1 MFERAPKLEKT
12 FRRYPQ
18 APLFARLADHYLRKG
33 RLMRAQALCEEGCD
47 RFPSYPTGFF
57 VLSRCYERQ
66 RMWEEARTALDHGL
80 RLDPDNPAGYRRLAH
95 VYREMGNETLALKC
109 LERAA
114 ALDPLSETL
123 GFELEQMLTAVRNGA
138 RRGAVTSVAEV
149 PAPTP
154 EPTPSVTA
162 MAPKPPPS
170 EPTSPLPA
178 EPPPTVS
185 EGVQSPPDAVPAVD
199 EPTSAPEPEA
209 ETDDAR
215 DGEAAS
221 ELVAEQDEGLFDEV
235 GQDEEMSDEEE
246 MSNDETID
254 EPFGQVQIQPEWED
268 GGADAGEDSEPD
280 DIDDSEPAPVE
291 EEPDDLPGDDEVAAL
306 GEGLF
311 EDDDASPP
319 APEPVPPARLSP
331 TRTASKPVSQQASL
345 PAEAKPLPIELVSD
359 QDDLGDPL
367 AASPP
372 AEPERVAGVSQL
384 PGRHTKEL
392 TALLLEFDQDSA
404 DSAEETEDEIE
415 ALAEPVATLTL
426 ADLYARQGHHEQ
438 ALEIYQRILSADP
451 DNAAARRGAANLSAT

>member
-1 MFERAPKLEKT
+1 MFERAPKLENT

-33 RLMRAQALCEEGCD
+33 RLMRAQALCEEGCE

-95 VYREMGNETLALKC
+95 VYRELGNETLALKC

-138 RRGAVTSVAEV
+138 PRGAVTPVAEV

-162 MAPKPPPS
+162 MAPEPPPS

-185 EGVQSPPDAVPAVD
+185 EGVQSPPDEVPAVD
-199 EPTSAPEPEA
+199 EPTTALEPEA
-209 ETDDAR
+209 ETNDAL
-215 DGEAAS
+215 DGETTS
-221 ELVAEQDEGLFDEV
+221 EMVAEQDEGLFDEV
-235 GQDEEMSDEEE
+235 GQDEKMSDEEKMSDAE
-246 MSNDETID
+246 MVD
-254 EPFGQVQIQPEWED
+254 EPVGQVQIQPEWED
-268 GGADAGEDSEPD
+268 GGAGAGEDSESD
-280 DIDDSEPAPVE
+280 DIDESEPAPVE
-291 EEPDDLPGDDEVAAL
+291 KELDDLPGDDEVAAL
-306 GEGLF
+306 GGGLF
-311 EDDDASPP
+311 EYHDASPP
-319 APEPVPPARLSP
+319 APGPVPPARLFP
-331 TRTASKPVSQQASL
+331 TRTASKPVSQRSSP
-345 PAEAKPLPIELVSD
+345 PAEARPLPIELVSD
-359 QDDLGDPL
+359 QDDFGEPL

-404 DSAEETEDEIE
+404 DFAEETEDEIE
-415 ALAEPVATLTL
+415 GLAEPVVTLTL

-438 ALEIYQRILSADP
+438 ALEIYQRILSTDP
-451 DNAAARRGAANLSAT
+451 DNAAAQCGAANLSAT

>member
-33 RLMRAQALCEEGCD
+33 RLMRAQALCEEGCE

-80 RLDPDNPAGYRRLAH
+80 RLDPDNPAGYRRLAL

-138 RRGAVTSVAEV
+138 RRGAVTPVAEV

-154 EPTPSVTA
+154 EPTSSVTA
-162 MAPKPPPS
+162 MAPEPPPS

-235 GQDEEMSDEEE
+235 GQDEEMSNEEE
-246 MSNDETID
+246 MSNDETVD

-268 GGADAGEDSEPD
+268 GGAEAGEDSEPD
-280 DIDDSEPAPVE
+280 DIDESEPAPVE
-291 EEPDDLPGDDEVAAL
+291 EEPPGDDEVAAL

-331 TRTASKPVSQQASL
+331 TRTASKPVS
-345 PAEAKPLPIELVSD
+345 
-359 QDDLGDPL
+359 
-367 AASPP
+367 PP
-372 AEPERVAGVSQL
+372 AEPERLAGVSQL

-392 TALLLEFDQDSA
+392 TALLLEFDLDSA

-451 DNAAARRGAANLSAT
+451 DNAAARRGGANLSAT

>member
-33 RLMRAQALCEEGCD
+33 RLMRAQALCEEGCE

-80 RLDPDNPAGYRRLAH
+80 RLDPDNPAGYRRLAL

-138 RRGAVTSVAEV
+138 RRGAVTPVAEV

-154 EPTPSVTA
+154 EPTSSVTA
-162 MAPKPPPS
+162 MAPEPPPS

-235 GQDEEMSDEEE
+235 GQDEEMSNEEE
-246 MSNDETID
+246 MSNDETVD

-268 GGADAGEDSEPD
+268 GGAEAGEDSEPD
-280 DIDDSEPAPVE
+280 DIDESEPAPVE
-291 EEPDDLPGDDEVAAL
+291 EEPPGDDEVAAL

-331 TRTASKPVSQQASL
+331 TRTASKPVS
-345 PAEAKPLPIELVSD
+345 KR
-359 QDDLGDPL
+359 
-367 AASPP
+367 ASPP
-372 AEPERVAGVSQL
+372 AEPERLAGVSQL

-392 TALLLEFDQDSA
+392 TALLLEFDLDSA

-451 DNAAARRGAANLSAT
+451 DNAAARRGGANLSAT

>member
-1 MFERAPKLEKT
+1 MFERAPKLENT

-33 RLMRAQALCEEGCD
+33 KLMRAQALCEEGSD

-138 RRGAVTSVAEV
+138 RRGTVASVAEV

-162 MAPKPPPS
+162 MAPEPPPS

-178 EPPPTVS
+178 EPQPTVS
-185 EGVQSPPDAVPAVD
+185 EGVQSPPDEVPAVD
-199 EPTSAPEPEA
+199 EPTTTPEPEA

-215 DGEAAS
+215 DGETTS
-221 ELVAEQDEGLFDEV
+221 ELVAEQDEGLFE
-235 GQDEEMSDEEE
+235 
-246 MSNDETID
+246 
-254 EPFGQVQIQPEWED
+254 
-268 GGADAGEDSEPD
+268 
-280 DIDDSEPAPVE
+280 
-291 EEPDDLPGDDEVAAL
+291 
-306 GEGLF
+306 
-311 EDDDASPP
+311 
-319 APEPVPPARLSP
+319 
-331 TRTASKPVSQQASL
+331 
-345 PAEAKPLPIELVSD
+345 
-359 QDDLGDPL
+359 
-367 AASPP
+367 
-372 AEPERVAGVSQL
+372 
-384 PGRHTKEL
+384 
-392 TALLLEFDQDSA
+392 
-404 DSAEETEDEIE
+404 
-415 ALAEPVATLTL
+415 
-426 ADLYARQGHHEQ
+426 
-438 ALEIYQRILSADP
+438 
-451 DNAAARRGAANLSAT
+451 